1 MLQLRMSRPNSSPQ
15 SAPPIAVR
23 IGFACHRAI
32 ILTST
37 LLMTVLLATDSHAV
51 ETVTF
56 KSEMNDFVNGMP
68 LPTRTVIGEILIEAQ
83 DGGLMLQSDDG
94 RIWTIQPEQIT
105 HRKTD
110 DRALQPLSTDEIAKR
125 LQQELPDGFRVYR
138 TAHYVI
144 LHNTSD
150 AYVRQ
155 VGQLFEQLYKGF
167 YAFWKNRR
175 WRLSRPE
182 YPLVALVLADKKDFL
197 RYASA
202 EVGGGAAGEVLGY
215 YHLASNRMTTFFMP
229 HLERN
234 VATIVH
240 EATHQLAYNC
250 GVQQRFADNPVWV
263 SEGMAMYFESPNFHA
278 ASGLSLIHI

>member
-1 MLQLRMSRPNSSPQ
+1 MLQLRMSRPNSSPPN
-15 SAPPIAVR
+15 APPIAVR

-144 LHNTSD
+144 LHNTC
-150 AYVRQ
+150 
-155 VGQLFEQLYKGF
+155 LLY
-167 YAFWKNRR
+167 
-175 WRLSRPE
+175 
-182 YPLVALVLADKKDFL
+182 
-197 RYASA
+197 
-202 EVGGGAAGEVLGY
+202 
-215 YHLASNRMTTFFMP
+215 T
-229 HLERN
+229 
-234 VATIVH
+234 
-240 EATHQLAYNC
+240 
-250 GVQQRFADNPVWV
+250 
-263 SEGMAMYFESPNFHA
+263 SP
-278 ASGLSLIHI
+278 SPRD